1 MVLQFVSLVFFI
13 VHYIAFAG
21 SVNDEGLALL
31 SFKQSIQDSTARSL
45 DNWNSSDAN
54 PCSWYGVTCRE
65 EKVFSLRLPNKGLA
79 GMLQLDT
86 GKLVA
91 LSHVNLRSNYLSG
104 SLPVELFNA
113 AGLKSLILSGNSFSG
128 TVPEEIRNLEH
139 LQILDLSQN
148 SFNGSLPS
156 YLIQCKRLKNLVLSR
171 NIFTGFLPDELG
183 NNLVVLQT
191 LNLSHNSFRGL
202 IPGSLGNL
210 SSLRGVLDLSHNLF
224 DGPIPASLG
233 NLPELVYINLTYNNL
248 SGAIP
253 QTDALVNVGPTAFIG
268 NPLLCG
274 PPLKNPCPPTTSYP
288 NIDPKPLAVGDSSGK
303 PGRGKWCLVVIAS
316 VASTM
321 VGICLVALSFRY
333 WYKKVYGRKEGIRT
347 QGRSF
352 EEKSMVRK
360 EMFCFRTDDLESL
373 SETMEQYT
381 FVPLDSKVSFDLE
394 QLLKASAFLVGKSG
408 IGIVYKV
415 VLEKGLTV
423 AVRRLEDGGS
433 QRFREFQTAVEA
445 IGKIRHPNIVSLLA
459 YCWCTNEKLLI
470 YDYVPNGDLATAIH
484 GRTGMTYFK
493 PLSWSIRLRI
503 MKGFAKGLAF
513 LHECSPKRYVH
524 GNLKTSNVLLGE
536 NMEPHI
542 SDFGLNCFAYTSE
555 ESIPVQGEQ
564 MSGGTPQQGSPYAL
578 TPTHSSMP
586 GSCYEAPESSKVMK
600 PSQKWDVYSFGV
612 ILLEIISGKSPI
624 MQMSLSGMDLVRW
637 IQLSSEVKPPSEVLD
652 PFLARDSDK
661 EHEMIAVLKIALACV
676 HASPDKRPSM
686 KNVSENLERLVSST

>member
-1 MVLQFVSLVFFI
+1 MVLQFVSLVLFV
-13 VHYIAFAG
+13 VHCIAFSGA
-21 SVNDEGLALL
+21 VNDEGLALL
-31 SFKQSIQDSTARSL
+31 SFKQSIKDSTARSL

-79 GMLQLDT
+79 GALRLDT
-86 GKLVA
+86 GKLVSF
-91 LSHVNLRSNYLSG
+91 SHVNLKSNYLSG

-128 TVPEEIRNLEH
+128 PVPEEIGNLKN
-139 LQILDLSQN
+139 LQTLDLSQN

-171 NIFTGFLPDELG
+171 NSFSGSLPDEIG
-183 NNLVVLQT
+183 NNLVMLQT
-191 LNLSHNSFRGL
+191 LNISHNSFRGL

-210 SSLRGVLDLSHNLF
+210 SGLQGVLDISHNLF

-233 NLPELVYINLTYNNL
+233 DLPELVYINLTYNNL

-253 QTDALVNVGPTAFIG
+253 QTDALVNLGPTAFIG

-274 PPLKNPCPPTTSYP
+274 PPLKNPCPSA
-288 NIDPKPLAVGDSSGK
+288 NSNSDIDPKPLAVGDSSGK
-303 PGRGKWCLVVIAS
+303 RGRGKLSWVVIAS

-321 VGICLVALSFRY
+321 VGICLVALSFCY
-333 WYKKVYGRKEGIRT
+333 WYRKVYGCKERKRT
-347 QGRSF
+347 QGGSF

-394 QLLKASAFLVGKSG
+394 QLLKAAAFLVGKSG

-459 YCWCTNEKLLI
+459 YCWCVNEKLLI

-503 MKGFAKGLAF
+503 MKGLAKGLAF
-513 LHECSPKRYVH
+513 LHESSPKRYVH
-524 GNLKTSNVLLGE
+524 GNLKTGNVLLGE

-564 MSGGTPQQGSPYAL
+564 MTIGTPQQGSPYAL
-578 TPTHSSMP
+578 TPTHSSTP
-586 GSCYEAPESSKVMK
+586 GSCYEAPESSKVIK

-637 IQLSSEVKPPSEVLD
+637 IQLSIEVKPPSEVLD
-652 PFLARDSDK
+652 PFLARDSDR

>member
-1 MVLQFVSLVFFI
+1 MVLQFFSLVFFI
-13 VHYIAFAG
+13 VHYVTFVG
-21 SVNDEGLALL
+21 SVNDEGLSLL
-31 SFKQSIQDSTARSL
+31 SFKQSMEDSRYL
-45 DNWNSSDAN
+45 DNWKSTDLN
-54 PCSWYGVTCRE
+54 PCSWYGVTCSRE
-65 EKVFSLRLPNKGLA
+65 GKVFSVRLPNKGLS
-79 GMLQLDT
+79 GILQLDT

-91 LSHVNLRSNYLSG
+91 LNHVHLGNNHFFGR
-104 SLPVELFNA
+104 LPVELFNTI
-113 AGLKSLILSGNSFSG
+113 GLKSLVLSENSFSG
-128 TVPEEIRNLEH
+128 PVPDEIGNLKY
-139 LQILDLSQN
+139 LQRLDLSQN

-156 YLIQCKRLKNLVLSR
+156 SLIQCKRLKNLVLSR
-171 NIFTGFLPDELG
+171 NSFTGSLPDALG
-183 NNLVVLQT
+183 TNLVMLQT
-191 LNLSHNSFRGL
+191 LNLSHNSFRGS

-210 SSLRGVLDLSHNLF
+210 SSLQGVLDLSHNLF

-233 NLPELVYINLTYNNL
+233 NLPEFVYINLTYNNL

-253 QTDALVNVGPTAFIG
+253 QNDALVNLGPTAFIG

-274 PPLKNPCPPTTSYP
+274 PPLKTQCPPATPPP
-288 NIDPKPLAVGDSSGK
+288 NMDPKPLAVGDSSGK
-303 PGRGKWCLVVIAS
+303 HGEGKWCLVVIAT
-316 VASTM
+316 VAGTM
-321 VGICLVALSFRY
+321 AGICLVGLSFCY
-333 WYKKVYGRKEGIRT
+333 WYKKVYGSKESKRT
-347 QGRSF
+347 QSCSF
-352 EEKSMVRK
+352 EEKSTVRK

-381 FVPLDSKVSFDLE
+381 FVPLDSKVTFDLD

-433 QRFREFQTAVEA
+433 QTFKEFQTAVEA

-459 YCWCTNEKLLI
+459 YCWCINEKLLI

-503 MKGFAKGLAF
+503 IKELAKGLAF

-536 NMEPHI
+536 NMEPLI
-542 SDFGLNCFAYTSE
+542 SDFGLSCFAYTSE
-555 ESIPVQGEQ
+555 ESLPIQGEQ
-564 MSGGTPQQGSPYAL
+564 MTSGTSQQGSPYAL
-578 TPTHSSMP
+578 TPTHSSTP
-586 GSCYEAPESSKVMK
+586 GSCYEAPESSKIIK

-624 MQMSLSGMDLVRW
+624 MQISLSGMDLVRW
-637 IQLSSEVKPPSEVLD
+637 IQLSIEVKPPSEALD
-652 PFLARDSDK
+652 PFLARDLDK
-661 EHEMIAVLKIALACV
+661 EHEMVAVLKIALACV

-686 KNVSENLERLVSST
+686 KNVSENLGRLASLT

>member
-1 MVLQFVSLVFFI
+1 
-13 VHYIAFAG
+13 
-21 SVNDEGLALL
+21 
-31 SFKQSIQDSTARSL
+31 
-45 DNWNSSDAN
+45 
-54 PCSWYGVTCRE
+54 
-65 EKVFSLRLPNKGLA
+65 
-79 GMLQLDT
+79 
-86 GKLVA
+86 
-91 LSHVNLRSNYLSG
+91 
-104 SLPVELFNA
+104 
-113 AGLKSLILSGNSFSG
+113 LILSGNSFSG
-128 TVPEEIRNLEH
+128 TVPEEIRNLKY
-139 LQILDLSQN
+139 LQTLDLSQN

-171 NIFTGFLPDELG
+171 NFFTGFLPDELG
-183 NNLVVLQT
+183 NNLVMLQT

-210 SSLRGVLDLSHNLF
+210 SSLRGVLDLSHNRF

-274 PPLKNPCPPTTSYP
+274 PPLKNQCPSSTSHP

-303 PGRGKWCLVVIAS
+303 PGRGKWCWVVIAS

-321 VGICLVALSFRY
+321 VGICLVALSFCY
-333 WYKKVYGRKEGIRT
+333 WYKKVYGCKESIRT

-360 EMFCFRTDDLESL
+360 EMFCFRTADLESL

-459 YCWCTNEKLLI
+459 YCWCINEKLLI
-470 YDYVPNGDLATAIH
+470 YDYVSNGDLATAIH
-484 GRTGMTYFK
+484 GKYQPDSSCK
-493 PLSWSIRLRI
+493 
-503 MKGFAKGLAF
+503 K
-513 LHECSPKRYVH
+513 
-524 GNLKTSNVLLGE
+524 LK
-536 NMEPHI
+536 
-542 SDFGLNCFAYTSE
+542 
-555 ESIPVQGEQ
+555 
-564 MSGGTPQQGSPYAL
+564 
-578 TPTHSSMP
+578 
-586 GSCYEAPESSKVMK
+586 
-600 PSQKWDVYSFGV
+600 
-612 ILLEIISGKSPI
+612 
-624 MQMSLSGMDLVRW
+624 
-637 IQLSSEVKPPSEVLD
+637 
-652 PFLARDSDK
+652 
-661 EHEMIAVLKIALACV
+661 
-676 HASPDKRPSM
+676 
-686 KNVSENLERLVSST
+686 KN